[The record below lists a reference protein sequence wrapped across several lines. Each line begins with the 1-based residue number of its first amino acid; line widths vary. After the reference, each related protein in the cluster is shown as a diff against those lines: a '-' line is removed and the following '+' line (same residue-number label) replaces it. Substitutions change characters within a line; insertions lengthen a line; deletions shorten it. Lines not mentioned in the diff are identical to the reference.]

1 MQITLLKSKLQEVI
15 VTEANINY
23 RGSITIDQDLMDAA
37 NMKKFE
43 LVHVNNATNGSRI
56 ITYIIPGERGAGDI
70 CLNGAA
76 AVHFEVGDKV
86 HILSYAN
93 FENEE
98 IDNYEP
104 IVVLTNSKN
113 EVLEYSNY

>member
-43 LVHVNNATNGSRI
+43 LVHVNNASNGSRI
-56 ITYIIPGERGAGDI
+56 ITYIIPGERGSGEI

-76 AVHFEVGDKV
+76 AVHFEVGQKV
-86 HILSYAN
+86 HILSYAA
-93 FENEE
+93 FEYDEA
-98 IDNYEP
+98 DDYEP
-104 IVVLTNSKN
+104 IVVLTDVNNK
-113 EVLEYSNY
+113 VLEYSNY